1 MNKDIKNIWE
11 CQNAFFKTG
20 KTKDYSFRVK
30 MLKKLKLLLAKYEE
44 EIFDALKKD
53 LGRTDYETF
62 IAENVVIYDELK
74 SAIKNLKKWMK
85 PKKVSTPIQLQ
96 FAKSKIHSEPLGQ
109 ILIISPWNYPFHL
122 SLAPL
127 VGAIS
132 AGNCAI
138 IKPSEIAINASNV
151 LRKLINENFPK
162 EYIYVIEGDKETV
175 NDLLELKHHLVFFT
189 GGATVGKI
197 IYQKAAKFLTPV
209 VLELG
214 GKCPCIVHKDAQIEI
229 AVKRIVWGKFLNSG
243 QTCLAPDYLLID
255 ENIKD
260 DFIDKLK
267 NTLCKLYGENPL
279 KSAFLSKIINK
290 KHFNRLNSLL
300 KDGNIIFGGE
310 QNEDLLKISPTI
322 IDGINV
328 DSKIMEEEIFGP
340 ILPIISYSHINNALE
355 IVNNLP
361 KALSLYLFTK
371 NNNIKELFINNT
383 SSGSIGINDCLMQ
396 AANGNMPFGG
406 VGESGIGV
414 YHHKYSFDTFSHQ
427 KSIMDKK
434 TWFDPSIR
442 YLPYKKENLKI
453 LKKFTT

>member
-1 MNKDIKNIWE
+1 MNKEIKNIWQAQKTFF
-11 CQNAFFKTG
+11 QND
-20 KTKDYSFRVK
+20 KTKDYHFRIN
-30 MLKKLKLLLAKYEE
+30 MLKKLKSLLAEYEE
-44 EIFDALKKD
+44 DIFKALKKD

-85 PKKVSTPIQLQ
+85 PQKVSTPIQLQ

-109 ILIISPWNYPFHL
+109 ILIIAPWNYPFHL

-127 VGAIS
+127 VGAIC
-132 AGNCAI
+132 AGNCVI
-138 IKPSEIAINASNV
+138 IKPSEIAKNASKV
-151 LRKLINENFPK
+151 LAKLINDNFQK
-162 EYIYVIEGDKETV
+162 EYIHVIEGDKETV
-175 NDLLELKHHLVFFT
+175 NDLLELKHNLVFFT

-209 VLELG
+209 ILELG
-214 GKCPCIVHKDAQIEI
+214 GKCPCIVHKDAQIDV
-229 AVKRIVWGKFLNSG
+229 AVKRIIWGKFLNSG
-243 QTCLAPDYLLID
+243 QTCLAPDYLLIHND
-255 ENIKD
+255 IKEE
-260 DFIDKLK
+260 FTEKLK
-267 NTLCKLYGENPL
+267 KTLISFYGKNPL
-279 KSAFLSKIINK
+279 KSKFLSKIVNK
-290 KHFNRLNSLL
+290 KHFNRLSALM
-300 KDGNIIFGGE
+300 KEGNVVFGGE
-310 QNEDLLKISPTI
+310 HNEELLKISPTI
-322 IDGINV
+322 LDRINV
-328 DSKIMEEEIFGP
+328 DSKIMQDEIFGP
-340 ILPIISYSHINNALE
+340 ILPIIYYSDINETIDIINN
-355 IVNNLP
+355 IP

-371 NNNIKELFINNT
+371 DKNIKEFIINNT

-406 VGESGIGV
+406 VGESGIGS
-414 YHHKYSFDTFSHQ
+414 YHHKYSFNTFSHQ